1 MSSTVRQI
9 ALEAGVST
17 ATVSRVLNN
26 HPRVSDAAREKVL
39 SAANESRYV
48 HSVGKKSTTNVAL
61 VYTGESSLGE
71 SFDSLLMWGMSKG
84 LENFGYDLMIL
95 NAQRSLM
102 AGETYSQMFLR
113 KGVRGVV
120 LRTTLATRS
129 VCQSIAEQGVPAVVV
144 GDRFDDPR
152 IKFFY
157 ADSREPSREAVEHLI
172 SLGHRKVAIALNV
185 IDDSDHADRLAG
197 YKAALVDNNIE
208 VDRKLVLRCPANR
221 QGGMQLMRRVAAMAD
236 RPTALFITDPA
247 TAAGAFKEAYA
258 LGISIP
264 DDLSIVGFDDG
275 EMRFDMVP
283 ELTAVCQDTPAI
295 GREALESLHSI
306 IQQDTSIVADQ
317 TTLSAWLEVHRSTA
331 PPKA

>member
-1 MSSTVRQI
+1 M
-9 ALEAGVST
+9 EAGVST

-26 HPRVSDAAREKVL
+26 HPRVSEAAREKVL
-39 SAANESRYV
+39 SVANENRYV
-48 HSVGKKSTTNVAL
+48 HSVGKKSTTNIAL

-95 NAQRSLM
+95 DAKRSLM
-102 AGETYSQMFLR
+102 PGETYSQMFLR

-129 VCQSIAEQGVPAVVV
+129 VCVSIAEQGVPAVVV

-152 IKFFY
+152 LKFFY

-172 SLGHRKVAIALNV
+172 SLGHRKIGIALNV

-197 YKAALVDNNIE
+197 YKAALVDNGLE
-208 VDRKLVLRCPANR
+208 ADRKLVLRCPANR

-247 TAAGAFKEAYA
+247 TAAGLMKESRNV
-258 LGISIP
+258 GISIP

-275 EMRFDMVP
+275 EMRFDMCP
-283 ELTAVCQDTPAI
+283 EMSAVCQDTPEI
-295 GREALESLHSI
+295 GREALEALHEI
-306 IQQDTSIVADQ
+306 IQQSGSIDPGP
-317 TTLSAWLEVHRSTA
+317 TTLRAWLEVHRSTA
-331 PPKA
+331 APPPSI